1 MVIKMHL
8 WLISIFKYTYVF
20 VHFLLVALQPVYFT
34 ISAILSSIQGNFHG
48 SVYYSPIPD
57 RRTAIINTA
66 QKLKAFRDTVKG
78 MES

>member
-1 MVIKMHL
+1 MHL

-20 VHFLLVALQPVYFT
+20 VNFLLVELQSVYVT
-34 ISAILSSIQGNFHG
+34 ISDILSSIQENFHG